1 MAINADEMIVACE
14 KLLQGKISLA
24 ECMSEMDQCE
34 QQRDNG
40 VHGSFIE

>member
-1 MAINADEMIVACE
+1 MEVNAGEMIVAGE

-34 QQRDNG
+34 QQ
-40 VHGSFIE
+40 